1 MTHTTHPWTASW
13 ADNGIAT
20 LRDSEGNHFANFRN
34 VRGDEISTVNADLAV
49 VVAAPKLLAALKAL
63 LEHAEALNSVAP
75 ISQGPRATCPRF
87 GFNPYAVPQFNAARA
102 AIAEAEGGAA

>member
-20 LRDSEGNHFANFRN
+20 LRDSEGKHFANFRN

-49 VVAAPKLLAALKAL
+49 VVAAPKMLAALRRIKIVMDGIVHPACRHPDDAL
-63 LEHAEALNSVAP
+63 SEVE
-75 ISQGPRATCPRF
+75 
-87 GFNPYAVPQFNAARA
+87 A
-102 AIAEAEGGAA
+102 AIAEARGGAA